1 MVALTNDFNTFYW
14 CLVVQYLCFGVVR
27 HHSFHMSCHISNIIY
42 HQRVGESLWGR
53 GSSGEGAAGH
63 VWCFCPD
70 CVKNCRKGLKRRP
83 NAGKNSEF
91 IQKQLTLSEVQNTFT
106 FAKWWTVQVCF
117 ATAAV
122 GTVSFA
128 GTFNEL
134 PARSWNFWSCHPNR
148 HP

>member
-53 GSSGEGAAGH
+53 GGIAGR
-63 VWCFCPD
+63 D
-70 CVKNCRKGLKRRP
+70 SKRRP

-106 FAKWWTVQVCF
+106 FAKW
-117 ATAAV
+117 
-122 GTVSFA
+122 
-128 GTFNEL
+128 
-134 PARSWNFWSCHPNR
+134 
-148 HP
+148 